1 MFLFVF
7 YWISAFNNFSFY
19 FIFFIAEKDFF
30 EVDTQTRNRI
40 GKRKDIQESCSVSS
54 EYDDTKSPKKIDSD
68 EALSPV
74 SSSIFRV
81 ERLQNTHG
89 QNFNSHK
96 IQKVQNVSHAS
107 AERRESA
114 EKTKIRNQ
122 MVDDAP
128 RLTKVQWLDTIP
140 NGKLATKHD
149 INYDEIF
156 DLEIEGKG
164 ITFRSIFKN

>member
-1 MFLFVF
+1 
-7 YWISAFNNFSFY
+7 
-19 FIFFIAEKDFF
+19 
-30 EVDTQTRNRI
+30 
-40 GKRKDIQESCSVSS
+40 
-54 EYDDTKSPKKIDSD
+54 
-68 EALSPV
+68 
-74 SSSIFRV
+74 
-81 ERLQNTHG
+81 
-89 QNFNSHK
+89 
-96 IQKVQNVSHAS
+96 
-107 AERRESA
+107 
-114 EKTKIRNQ
+114 